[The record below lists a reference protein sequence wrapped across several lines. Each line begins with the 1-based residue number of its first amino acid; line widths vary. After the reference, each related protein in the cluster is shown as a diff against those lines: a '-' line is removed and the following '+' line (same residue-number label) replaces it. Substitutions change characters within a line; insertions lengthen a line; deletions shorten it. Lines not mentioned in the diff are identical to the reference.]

1 MHADASA
8 CVAGSLHNSTRQ
20 LASAS
25 SPSRKTKKQQHL
37 NCTRSCSLRKDVTA
51 DMQSGNTISTRLIEE
66 KRDLLRHTLTEYAI
80 VNLIFSSDNITNNRI
95 RMYAMLISEKL
106 MRHTRTEYAV
116 THMFA

>member
-1 MHADASA
+1 
-8 CVAGSLHNSTRQ
+8 
-20 LASAS
+20 
-25 SPSRKTKKQQHL
+25 
-37 NCTRSCSLRKDVTA
+37 
-51 DMQSGNTISTRLIEE
+51 MQSGNKISTRLIEE